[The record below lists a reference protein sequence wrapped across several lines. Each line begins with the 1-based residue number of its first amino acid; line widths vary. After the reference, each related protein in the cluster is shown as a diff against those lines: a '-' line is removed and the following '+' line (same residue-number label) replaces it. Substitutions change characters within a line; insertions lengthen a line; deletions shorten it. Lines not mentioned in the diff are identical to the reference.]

1 LETIKLPPAL
11 VAIRKFDFPRKLGLL
26 EMMYGSGLAVHGVC
40 WVECASGVT
49 WKLDLADPTHRWIVY
64 GDYEGSVQMN
74 WLRSWLAGGGIVL
87 DSGSN
92 IGQMCQYIAP
102 IPGVRVLCFE
112 PLPEAHDWIRE
123 CLAQYPSW
131 NVSLYQFGLSDSSS
145 SITVQ
150 AKGSRTTA
158 RLDWY
163 KGQDLARLEIRVE
176 PLDDFARKQAIDRIR
191 LWKLDVEGHE
201 IAALKGAR
209 ELLLA
214 KRIEALL
221 IEVSCHQVIPFLQ
234 EVGYE
239 LFRIGSRGA
248 LQPVLDPSTFGNLVA
263 LPAR

>member
-1 LETIKLPPAL
+1 LETIKLPPGL
-11 VAIRKFDFPRKLGLL
+11 STLRKFDFPKKLGLL
-26 EMMYGSGLAVHGVC
+26 EKMYGSSLAVHGVC

-49 WKLDLADPTHRWIVY
+49 WKLDLADSTHRWIVY
-64 GDYEGSVQMN
+64 GDYEGSAQMD
-74 WLRSWLAGGGIVL
+74 WLRRWLCDGGVVV

-92 IGQMCQYIAP
+92 IGQMCQYLAP

-131 NVSLYQFGLSDSSS
+131 DVSLHPFGLSDSSS
-145 SITVQ
+145 LITVQ

-163 KGQDLARLEIRVE
+163 QGQELARLEIRVE
-176 PLDDFARKQAIDRIR
+176 PLDDFARQESLDRIR

-209 ELLLA
+209 ALLSA

-221 IEVSCHQVIPFLQ
+221 IEVSCYEVIPFLQ
-234 EVGYE
+234 GVGYE
-239 LFRIGSRGA
+239 LFSIGPQGG
-248 LQPVLDPSTFGNLVA
+248 LQPVLDPTTFGNLVA
-263 LPAR
+263 LPGR